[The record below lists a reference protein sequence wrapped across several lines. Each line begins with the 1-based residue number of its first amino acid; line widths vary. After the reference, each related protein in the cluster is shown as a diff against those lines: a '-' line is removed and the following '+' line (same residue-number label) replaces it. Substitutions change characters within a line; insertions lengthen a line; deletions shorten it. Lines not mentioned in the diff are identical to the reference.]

1 MVHLLARRVRALA
14 GRAATLVAGL
24 CEFQQRI
31 WVVSIVKESY
41 TDTFVVN
48 EGGFEEPLQ
57 WMRRKGYSAEMLARV
72 EAMARSQVLQLE
84 CAGQHHRLMRV
95 KSGRSRPR
103 MAWAA
108 PQPGC

>member
-31 WVVSIVKESY
+31 WVVSIIKDAY
-41 TDTFVVN
+41 TDTFIVN
-48 EGGFEEPLQ
+48 EGSFEVPMQ
-57 WMRRKGYSAEMLARV
+57 WMHRKGYSAEMLARV

-95 KSGRSRPR
+95 K
-103 MAWAA
+103 
-108 PQPGC
+108 